1 MTYFKSASDKGNI
14 AANFNVGLCYEEG
27 IGTNKDLQKVNQSIT
42 LDSYSFAA
50 SRGHAEA
57 GYNLGGIYLEGK
69 IVIFILG
76 EVTNYHFVS
85 KSFSFNLRTISWPQI
100 AKGASPVAM

>member
-42 LDSYSFAA
+42 LD
-50 SRGHAEA
+50 
-57 GYNLGGIYLEGK
+57 
-69 IVIFILG
+69 
-76 EVTNYHFVS
+76 
-85 KSFSFNLRTISWPQI
+85 PC
-100 AKGASPVAM
+100 